1 MANIRKSF
9 NFRSGLQVDND
20 NFVVNANGLV
30 GIGTSVPSQYLL
42 NVYGDARITGLTTAN
57 SIFLSNDLEVIGVT
71 TVGFINSSDLIV
83 SNDASI
89 AGILTV
95 SQFRVGNSELVD
107 NLIGYARTTFIT
119 DNNGIGINTIS
130 KVGIGT
136 TVTPGA
142 SDPQLRVLGDVDI
155 TGVTTITGN
164 TTITGVTT
172 ITGDTTIGS
181 GVTLTNTGNASY
193 SGVVTATTF
202 DGDIDATRLTTG
214 TIPDGRFP
222 AALPAISGAA
232 LTSLNGSNISSGTI
246 AAARVDILNQNTT
259 GTAGGLTGTPDVNL
273 GVTTT
278 GNLTAGSIVG
288 TELSVT
294 SIGIGTATPANTF
307 QQRATGAT
315 ELQVTS
321 DTASASVT
329 VGREPGT
336 ANTNNAEF
344 RYGGGAGFPYSTS
357 QSLDLINY
365 GTGNFNYY
373 LSANNS
379 GAAVGDYIWHKG
391 SNNDQLMT
399 LTKGG
404 NLGIGITNPAHLLSV
419 QGISTFTG
427 NAHFDGN
434 VTIDGSL
441 QGITELSATLTGDV
455 KNIASDIVL
464 DVSESLLNGN
474 VNTASG
480 ISTFNNSTITKLGIS
495 TPPDASNILS
505 ACSNQNDRFHITG
518 DGNVGIKTTS
528 TNTNIELDVNGD
540 VQARH
545 GLIVGPTT
553 SPKCAVDM
561 SGVVDIVADGASRA
575 TIAYMIPPRLTT
587 AQRNA
592 LTDTGGN
599 ALSSDEAG
607 ATIYNITTNKLQ
619 VWDGQSWNDCF

>member
-71 TVGFINSSDLIV
+71 TVGFITSSDLIV
-83 SNDASI
+83 SNDANI
-89 AGILTV
+89 GGILTV
-95 SQFRVGNSELVD
+95 SQIQIGNSQLVD
-107 NLIGYARTTFIT
+107 NIIGYARTTFIT
-119 DNNGIGINTIS
+119 DNNGIGINTTS

-142 SDPQLRVLGDVDI
+142 SDPQLRVLGNVDI

-246 AAARVDILNQNTT
+246 AAARVDTLNQNTT
-259 GTAGGLTGTPDVNL
+259 GTAAGLTGTPDVIL

-288 TELSVT
+288 TGLSVT

-329 VGREPGT
+329 VGREPGI

-344 RYGGGAGFPYSTS
+344 RYGGAVGFPYSTS

-373 LSANNS
+373 LSANNA
-379 GAAVGDYIWHKG
+379 GAAAGDYIWHKG
-391 SNNDQLMT
+391 SNSDQLMS
-399 LTKGG
+399 LTRDG
-404 NLGIGITNPAHLLSV
+404 NLGIGITNPTHLLSV

-427 NAHFDGN
+427 RAHFDGD
-434 VTIDGSL
+434 VTILGNLSL
-441 QGITELSATLTGDV
+441 SLVTATLSGDV
-455 KNIASDIVL
+455 QDTASNTVV
-464 DVSESLLNGN
+464 DVSEKLFLGN
-474 VNTASG
+474 VDISSG
-480 ISTFNNSTITKLGIS
+480 ISTFNNSEITKLGIS

-505 ACSNQNDRFHITG
+505 ACANQNDRFHITG

-540 VQARH
+540 IQARH
-545 GLIVGPTT
+545 GLVIGPTT
-553 SPKCAVDM
+553 APKCVVDM

-575 TIAYMIPPRLTT
+575 TIAYMIPPRVTT
-587 AQRNA
+587 TQRNA

-599 ALSSDEAG
+599 SLSSDEAG
-607 ATIYNITTNKLQ
+607 AMIYNTTDNKLQ